1 MKIKVATKLLDNES
15 FSQETTVED
24 NGTILSLMK
33 FIVETRDEQVKKALI
48 EIGWQPPKEI

>member
-48 EIGWQPPKEI
+48 ELGWQPPKEI